1 MVSKN
6 CYWVLR
12 FSETLD
18 IHTRSTSYKQNE
30 IIKIKNILFIYLLL
44 NVLYLVITGPDLAI
58 GSTSRELFVYLLL
71 SVLYLVITGP
81 DLAIGST

>member
-6 CYWVLR
+6 CYWVSR

-30 IIKIKNILFIYLLL
+30 MIRIKNI
-44 NVLYLVITGPDLAI
+44 
-58 GSTSRELFVYLLL
+58 LFVYLLL

-81 DLAIGST
+81 DLTIGST